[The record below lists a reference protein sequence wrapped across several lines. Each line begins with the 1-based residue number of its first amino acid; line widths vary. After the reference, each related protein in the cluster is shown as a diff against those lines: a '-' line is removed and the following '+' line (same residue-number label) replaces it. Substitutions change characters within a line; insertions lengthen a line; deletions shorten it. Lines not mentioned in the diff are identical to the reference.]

1 MEVFSPSAFVTNF
14 IFSTLEMNYSYKIL
28 AIYSFFLYS
37 HVSLLVIFASVIFFR
52 SWILLISNLVLLY
65 QNIFYILYSISLI
78 ETFISKP
85 SASFFNIINIGNII
99 GIKLVIIDTKL
110 LWIVR
115 LSLLKFLFLEMI
127 NWYQPSFFQMC

>member
-37 HVSLLVIFASVIFFR
+37 NVSLLVIFASVIFFR